1 MAAILGGTGA
11 ALAWAFASLC
21 AARSSRAVGPWVA
34 LAWVMGFGLVLL
46 LPLLALSDRPS
57 VSGETAFWLISSGA
71 ANVGGLLVTYRA
83 LQSGPIGVVAPIV
96 GAEGGVAAVISVL
109 AGQTLEALQVVALAA
124 VLIGVFMVAFRID
137 EEDAEGPA
145 ASAPGE
151 PVAVGVAGAGAA
163 VDPDHV
169 TGAHHRPQD
178 IRLAALLATAGALI
192 FGVGLYTTGRAG
204 DAVPTAWAVLPARLL
219 GVLILTVPLAVRGRM
234 RLPRAIVP
242 FAAAGGCLE
251 VVGFLS
257 FTAGA
262 DSSIAITAVLASL
275 TGAIAAG
282 LGRIFYA
289 EHLSARQLAG
299 VAVLVAAVGTLG
311 AVT

>member
-1 MAAILGGTGA
+1 VGAIAGGTGA

-34 LAWVMGFGLVLL
+34 LAWVMAFGLLIL
-46 LPLLALSDRPS
+46 LPLLALSDRPH
-57 VSGETAFWLISSGA
+57 VSTETALWLASSGVT
-71 ANVGGLLVTYRA
+71 NIGGLLVTYRA

-96 GAEGGVAAVISVL
+96 GAEGGVTAVISVL
-109 AGQTLEALQVVALAA
+109 AGQPLAAVQAVALAA
-124 VLIGVFMVAFRID
+124 VLIGVFLVAWRVDD
-137 EEDAEGPA
+137 EEPPPGEPHGPA
-145 ASAPGE
+145 AI
-151 PVAVGVAGAGAA
+151 GVAGAGATA
-163 VDPDHV
+163 DPEHV

-204 DAVPTAWAVLPARLL
+204 DAVPMAWAVLPARLL
-219 GVLILTVPLAVRGRM
+219 GVFVLTLPLALRGRL

-251 VVGFLS
+251 VIGFLS

-262 DSSIAITAVLASL
+262 GSSIAITAVLASL
-275 TGAIAAG
+275 TGAVAAG
-282 LGRIFYA
+282 LGRLFFA

-299 VAVLVAAVGTLG
+299 VAVLVVAVGTLG